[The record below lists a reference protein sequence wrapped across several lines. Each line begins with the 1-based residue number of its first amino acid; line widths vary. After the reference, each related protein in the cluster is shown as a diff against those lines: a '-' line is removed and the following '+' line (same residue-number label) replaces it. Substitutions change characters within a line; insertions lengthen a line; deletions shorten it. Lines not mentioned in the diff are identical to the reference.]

1 MQTAQGVIAQ
11 LAIKATQGDGI
22 GSRVSEQRPNRSQL
36 TIVLAQST
44 QCLDTR
50 DTAGSGIDER
60 LKAGERLPVDHKA
73 SLVDLVFGWNLL
85 SG

>member
-1 MQTAQGVIAQ
+1 MQTTQGVIAQ
-11 LAIKATQGDGI
+11 LAIQATQGDGI
-22 GSRVSEQRPNRSQL
+22 GSRVSEQGPNRRQL

-44 QCLDTR
+44 QCLDTG
-50 DTAGSGIDER
+50 DTAGGGIDER

-73 SLVDLVFGWNLL
+73 SLVDLVFGWSLL